1 MNNAQVIGLTKRFG
15 DFTLDRVSFAVP
27 EGCVVGFI
35 GENGAGKSTT
45 IKCLLGLVNPDGG
58 KAEVFGKPAET
69 LSKEEKNRIGA
80 VLGENCLPENLTL
93 KEVSAVMKNVFGNW
107 NEGCFFEYA
116 RKFALPEEKKMREFS
131 RGMQQKAAI
140 AVALSH
146 EARLLV
152 LDEPT
157 SGLDPVARDGVLDI
171 LYDFMQDESRSV
183 LISSH
188 IVSDLEKL
196 CDYIVFIHG
205 GKIVFAEEKD
215 ALKEKYAIFR
225 GSAEEVAA
233 LGKRAVA
240 AYIPGGFG
248 MSALVYRDEAPAGTA
263 LERAGI
269 EDIMLYFSR
278 GERL

>member
-116 RKFALPEEKKMREFS
+116 RKFALPEEKKMREF
-131 RGMQQKAAI
+131 
-140 AVALSH
+140 
-146 EARLLV
+146 
-152 LDEPT
+152 
-157 SGLDPVARDGVLDI
+157 
-171 LYDFMQDESRSV
+171 
-183 LISSH
+183 
-188 IVSDLEKL
+188 
-196 CDYIVFIHG
+196 
-205 GKIVFAEEKD
+205 
-215 ALKEKYAIFR
+215 
-225 GSAEEVAA
+225 
-233 LGKRAVA
+233 
-240 AYIPGGFG
+240 
-248 MSALVYRDEAPAGTA
+248 
-263 LERAGI
+263 
-269 EDIMLYFSR
+269 
-278 GERL
+278 